1 MDVDLL
7 IHGGTVVDGT
17 GEPGVVAD
25 VAVRNGR
32 IAAVGSLPDVAA
44 ATTIDATGRVVAPGF
59 IDAHPHSET
68 ALRGN
73 GEIWGAVL
81 QGVTSHLTGPD
92 GFGWAP
98 LPADRCAELWRATA
112 FAYGQP
118 GLAPAWPTIDAYLD
132 GFAGT
137 IPLNVVPMAPHQ
149 PIRFAVM
156 GWDDRPPTTA
166 EMDRMRALT
175 RDWMEA
181 GAVGLNTGLDYQPAA
196 NASTEELVELAK
208 VVREYGGIYAA
219 HIRYNAIGKPAAYR
233 ESIEIGRRADVP
245 IRQSHESVDD
255 ETEPLLEEARLAG
268 VDFGIDWYLY
278 PAGSSHLLVWLPPE
292 DQLGGFDAT
301 VQRLR
306 DDPAHRRKI
315 GAIIEEQIA
324 VTHAIGGRE
333 YFSDTRTG
341 RYIGMSIGEVAA
353 ERGTSIGDTA
363 VDLIIEESPDAIL
376 VFRRGISPEAFDAQ
390 ARRSL
395 NHPAF
400 MVASDGVY
408 HGALPHPRGYGC
420 FAQVLGTFV
429 REGGLVS
436 LERAVHL
443 MSGRPAERFGIT
455 DRGRVVDGLA
465 ADLVVFD
472 PATVATQATW
482 EEPRRPAIGF
492 DAIIVNGEVVA
503 RDGRPTD
510 ARPGRVIRAGNRH

>member
-1 MDVDLL
+1 MDADLL
-7 IHGGTVVDGT
+7 VRGGTVIDGT
-17 GEPGVVAD
+17 GAPGTVAD
-25 VAVRNGR
+25 VAVRDGR
-32 IAAVGSLPDVAA
+32 IAAVGALPDAVAA
-44 ATTIDATGRVVAPGF
+44 TVIEAAGRVVAPGF

-68 ALRGN
+68 AFRGN
-73 GEIWGAVL
+73 GEIWGSVL

-98 LPADRCAELWRATA
+98 LPADACAELWRSTA
-112 FAYGQP
+112 FAYGQSDMRP
-118 GLAPAWPTIDAYLD
+118 DWPTIDAYLD

-137 IPLNVVPMAPHQ
+137 VPLNIVPMAPHQ

-156 GWDDRPPTTA
+156 GWDDRPPTPA
-166 EMDRMRALT
+166 ELDRMRALT

-196 NASTEELVELAK
+196 NASTDEIVELAK
-208 VVREYGGIYAA
+208 VVAEYGGVYAA

-233 ESIEIGRRADVP
+233 ESIEIGRRAGVP
-245 IRQSHESVDD
+245 VRQSHESVDD
-255 ETEPLLEEARLAG
+255 ETEPLLEEARQAG

-292 DQLGGFDAT
+292 DQVGGFDAT
-301 VQRLR
+301 VKRLR
-306 DDPAHRRKI
+306 DDPAHRRKV
-315 GAIIEEQIA
+315 GAIIEEQIEL
-324 VTHAIGGRE
+324 THAIGGRE

-341 RYIGMSIGEVAA
+341 RYIGMSIKDVAA
-353 ERGTSIGDTA
+353 ERGTGLGETA

-390 ARRSL
+390 ARRTL
-395 NHPAF
+395 DHPAF

-408 HGALPHPRGYGC
+408 HGKMPHPRGYGC
-420 FAQVLGTFV
+420 YAQVLGTFV
-429 REGGLVS
+429 RERGLVS

-443 MSGRPAERFGIT
+443 MSGLPAERFGIT
-455 DRGRVVDGLA
+455 DRGEVVEGLA

-472 PATVATQATW
+472 PATVGSQATW
-482 EEPRRPAIGF
+482 EEPRRTATGI
-492 DAIIVNGEVVA
+492 DAVVVNGEIVA